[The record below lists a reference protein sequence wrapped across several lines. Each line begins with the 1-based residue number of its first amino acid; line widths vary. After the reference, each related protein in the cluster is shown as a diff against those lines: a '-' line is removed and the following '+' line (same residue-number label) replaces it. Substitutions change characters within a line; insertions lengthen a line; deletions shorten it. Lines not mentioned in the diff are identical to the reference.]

1 MKDIINRIAELRKN
15 IETAKTTDVIEISV
29 ELIRIE
35 SLLKQLTLN
44 IVSQQSEPLCDHD
57 FKSNGQGADVCVK
70 CGLPYA
76 INC

>member
-35 SLLKQLTLN
+35 SLLKQLTLTD
-44 IVSQQSEPLCDHD
+44 VVDCKHD
-57 FKSNGQGADVCVK
+57 NEIMRQGDGFVYST
-70 CGLPYA
+70 CGDCGDEL
-76 INC
+76 